1 MPEAQWP
8 LLSRNA
14 LGLADQRDPCTKAR
28 LLADRV
34 GLLARHGFATHATAL
49 LPQARDAVLEL
60 DDGEAFVR
68 LAISEAITSYYSPGT
83 VRSLEIFDT
92 ALEAAREHGMPELE
106 AEAAVWAATYRRTF
120 GIDVPGAI
128 DYVRFA
134 LKHAGPTCETTLAR
148 ALYMAGNFFALA
160 GLRDDALLCHRD
172 AQRLARK
179 SDDLQLCDAIASYP
193 LLIELNEARAEHAAG
208 RLTEAL
214 AGRLEQRLREV
225 ASQCSYSGKRAQI
238 HVHLGEVLRLRGRHA
253 EAAKLLDL
261 YMPQGQAE
269 GMGEVELLVSR
280 SDRVVCLLHLR
291 DARAAS
297 QERND
302 LHNALAGQMSNY
314 SRAALLTNLAEVELQ
329 LGRPEAA
336 TRLSA
341 RAVDAWTQRERD
353 NSDFRI
359 ALESSDLRTC
369 WTAPPRL
376 FLVSRR

>member
-1 MPEAQWP
+1 
-8 LLSRNA
+8 
-14 LGLADQRDPCTKAR
+14 
-28 LLADRV
+28 
-34 GLLARHGFATHATAL
+34 
-49 LPQARDAVLEL
+49 
-60 DDGEAFVR
+60 
-68 LAISEAITSYYSPGT
+68 
-83 VRSLEIFDT
+83 
-92 ALEAAREHGMPELE
+92 
-106 AEAAVWAATYRRTF
+106 
-120 GIDVPGAI
+120 
-128 DYVRFA
+128 
-134 LKHAGPTCETTLAR
+134 
-148 ALYMAGNFFALA
+148 
-160 GLRDDALLCHRD
+160 
-172 AQRLARK
+172 
-179 SDDLQLCDAIASYP
+179 
-193 LLIELNEARAEHAAG
+193 
-208 RLTEAL
+208 
-214 AGRLEQRLREV
+214 
-225 ASQCSYSGKRAQI
+225 
-238 HVHLGEVLRLRGRHA
+238 
-253 EAAKLLDL
+253 
-261 YMPQGQAE
+261 
-269 GMGEVELLVSR
+269 VSR